1 MTDQFVDANKM
12 VPITPP
18 PELLAQWE
26 DDILDSQD
34 NVDYVLDCAWRNGF
48 QAGADQEL
56 EACCEW
62 LRSKTSWS
70 LPIDALRTARR
81 PKPPSL
87 KEQALMALEDG
98 DIGPGT
104 SLTPVEVCIIR
115 RALEQLDD

>member
-1 MTDQFVDANKM
+1 MTDQH
-12 VPITPP
+12 PITSQ

-62 LRSKTSWS
+62 MKLEGHEHEHT
-70 LPIDALRTARR
+70 ALRAARR
-81 PKPPSL
+81 SKPPSL
-87 KEQALMALEDG
+87 KEQALEAINRCDSEMWCEEMEFDLAIIRTALE
-98 DIGPGT
+98 
-104 SLTPVEVCIIR
+104 SLPS
-115 RALEQLDD
+115 